1 MTEEKTA
8 ETTEISYKKHLR
20 ELQRMLE
27 EAAEK
32 LKTEKRS
39 LIVVF
44 EGLDASGKSGC
55 IRRLTRELDTKQYRI
70 IPTAKPT
77 AEEYKY
83 HYLRRFWKNLPKYG
97 DVAIFDRSWYGRVL
111 VERIEGFAD
120 EEEWRRAYHEI
131 CDFEK
136 QLTDDGA
143 IIVKFWLEVS
153 AEEQLKR
160 FKARLKDPEKS
171 HKITEEDWRNRSK
184 RTEYD
189 NCRDDMFEMTST
201 LYAPWH
207 IIPADDKKYTRI
219 RVAELILETI
229 ETVL

>member
-8 ETTEISYKKHLR
+8 ETTEISYKKRIR

-32 LKTEKRS
+32 LKTGKRS

-70 IPTAKPT
+70 IPTAKPN

-97 DVAIFDRSWYGRVL
+97 DIAIFDRSWYGRVL
-111 VERIEGFAD
+111 VERIEGFAT

-189 NCRDDMFEMTST
+189 NCRDDMFKMTST

-207 IIPADDKKYTRI
+207 IIPSDDKKYTRI